1 MHRTLVSEKKY
12 AFPNSLNKEHLSKR
26 TIRQVVNVVLQL
38 TGPFRKISLRFQ
50 GYFLMWTLLI
60 NPRFKNDDVYV

>member
-1 MHRTLVSEKKY
+1 MHGTLVSEKKN
-12 AFPNSLNKEHLSKR
+12 AFPNSLNKER

-38 TGPFRKISLRFQ
+38 TGSFRKISLRFQ

>member
-1 MHRTLVSEKKY
+1 MHGTLVSEKKN
-12 AFPNSLNKEHLSKR
+12 AFPNSLNKER

-38 TGPFRKISLRFQ
+38 TGSFRKICLRFQ